1 MVSPLVSF
9 LNTEIGNDETLSDN
23 NLIAL
28 HTAVKVNAVS
38 GVTLTPEPK
47 AVEKSIAL
55 ASFLRA
61 FGVPVKTFLILSSM
75 LKS

>member
-1 MVSPLVSF
+1 M
-9 LNTEIGNDETLSDN
+9 GKDETDSLN

-28 HTAVKVNAVS
+28 HTAVKVKALS

-47 AVEKSIAL
+47 AVVKSMDL
-55 ASFLRA
+55 VSLLLMA
-61 FGVPVKTFLILSSM
+61 FVPVKTFLILSSM